1 MGTGSGKAAWS
12 PQRASRTRSCC
23 IGQWRMIRRN
33 PDTGLGRSQA
43 PTQPVTQ
50 TGRCPAPR
58 IHLPLGLL
66 RGFNGQGGTTRRV
79 LDRAGNATGVRQ
91 WPLARS
97 RVRAAGLA
105 APPAA
110 VAGAQAPPAAVA
122 GRELGGRGTKPR
134 SAGGTA
140 LKGSS
145 LRVPAGPWDSEFTAL
160 ATRRRRRG
168 MAMSMLPG
176 RLRFVSWSRQV
187 SFITRPKSRATLL
200 LGRSLGPLA

>member
-1 MGTGSGKAAWS
+1 VGTGSGKAAWS
-12 PQRASRTRSCC
+12 PERASRTRSCRF
-23 IGQWRMIRRN
+23 GQWHMIRRN

-43 PTQPVTQ
+43 PTQSVTQ

-79 LDRAGNATGVRQ
+79 LDRAGNAASGVRR

-110 VAGAQAPPAAVA
+110 VAGAQAPAAVA

-134 SAGGTA
+134 SAGSTA

-145 LRVPAGPWDSEFTAL
+145 LRVPAGLWDSEFAAL
-160 ATRRRRRG
+160 ATPTE
-168 MAMSMLPG
+168 APPG
-176 RLRFVSWSRQV
+176 NGTEHAAGGGLGSYHGQV
-187 SFITRPKSRATLL
+187 RSALL